1 MTNPN
6 GFLNFNIPEDYLAYQ
21 DQLITNWQRYHQYK
35 SLTGGTMLSET
46 YRHTGR
52 TYSAL
57 KCAVDLAMRPDTS
70 SVLFITH
77 KHRAIS
83 NFRHYSFFEN
93 YAHQHFPYDYTE
105 TGKIKFVSYD
115 GLERHLLGA
124 TPEPD
129 YVIYDH
135 MVFETC
141 VPGSIARNRVKTPAE
156 EAYKKLH
163 GMYPNHFGESFT
175 DWEIFEEAFNLGLKE
190 ASK

>member
-1 MTNPN
+1 MTNSN
-6 GFLNFNIPEDYLAYQ
+6 GFIDFKTPEDYLAYQ
-21 DQLITNWQRYHQYK
+21 DQLITNWKRYHQYK

-46 YRHTGR
+46 YRQTGR

-57 KCAVDLAMRPDTS
+57 KCAVDLAMMPDTS

-77 KHRAIS
+77 KYQAIS
-83 NFRHYSFFEN
+83 NLRYYPCFEN
-93 YAHQHFPYDYTE
+93 YSHQHFSYIYTE

-124 TPEPD
+124 NPEPD

-135 MVFETC
+135 MVFESC
-141 VPGSIARNRVKTPAE
+141 VPGYIARNRVRTPAE
-156 EAYKKLH
+156 KAYKKLH
-163 GMYPNHFGESFT
+163 GMYPCTST
-175 DWEIFEEAFNLGLKE
+175 DWEIFEQAFNLGVKE